1 MHLAGGARENEY
13 REDEYRGDEYR
24 GGGTKPSA
32 PTNLYSKYSH
42 PPGIL
47 VVYYYQQRTIL
58 HSPEAFRCDDTP
70 ALRLRAKAVRL
81 GSERRSMRDTRHH

>member
-24 GGGTKPSA
+24 GDEYRGGGTKSSA
-32 PTNLYSKYSH
+32 PTNLYSKHSY

-47 VVYYYQQRTIL
+47 VVYYYQQRIINNPRAC
-58 HSPEAFRCDDTP
+58 HYDDTA
-70 ALRLRAKAVRL
+70 ALRLKAK
-81 GSERRSMRDTRHH
+81 DP